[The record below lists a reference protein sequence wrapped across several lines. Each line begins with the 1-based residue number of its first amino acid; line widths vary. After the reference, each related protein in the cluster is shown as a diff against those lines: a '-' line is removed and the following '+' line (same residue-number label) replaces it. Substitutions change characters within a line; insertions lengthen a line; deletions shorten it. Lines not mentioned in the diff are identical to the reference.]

1 MKNCVSFLFGFV
13 FLRLLGESNCL
24 TNILAISN
32 SSLVKAYSWE
42 LFSLFTYIV
51 EVVFLFDQ

>member
-1 MKNCVSFLFGFV
+1 MFLFCFV

-24 TNILAISN
+24 TNILAIPN
-32 SSLVKAYSWE
+32 SSLVIAYFWE
-42 LFSLFTYIV
+42 LFSLFTYLF